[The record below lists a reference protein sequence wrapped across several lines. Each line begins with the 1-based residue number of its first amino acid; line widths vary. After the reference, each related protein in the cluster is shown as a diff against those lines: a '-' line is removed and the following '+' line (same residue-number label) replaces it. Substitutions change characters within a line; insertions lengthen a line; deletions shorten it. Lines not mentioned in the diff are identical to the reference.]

1 MLLAC
6 FNPENDT
13 FESVCKCMSGM
24 CCYVAYM
31 RECLCLAILGFSD
44 EFYRNMKQFYSGDR
58 ILEHARHDYVTD
70 MVPDG
75 ML

>member
-1 MLLAC
+1 
-6 FNPENDT
+6 
-13 FESVCKCMSGM
+13 MSGM